1 MNGYFVTGTG
11 TDVGKTVLSAL
22 LCLAL
27 DAHYF
32 KPFQTGPDA
41 DADTVAR
48 LTGLDASRIHPSA
61 VRLSAPLS
69 PNQAA
74 GLEGVALDIASI
86 RLPATSRA
94 LIVEGAGGALVPIAP
109 GQDMAA
115 LMARLGLPVIVAAH
129 SGLGTINH
137 TRLTL
142 EALAARGVEVAGV
155 ALLGEPN
162 AANRRDIE
170 RLGGVPVILE
180 LPRLDPLTRESLAA
194 FVPALKLPGRTAL
207 AGSGEGADAGSATTA
222 GGRSP
227 DGAIPTASPGG
238 PGIAPH
244 SPDSPPDVVAMDRA
258 HVWHPFTQAAA
269 APAPVQ
275 IVRGRGAKLHT
286 AEGRELL
293 DLVSS
298 WWVNPHGHAHPAIAS
313 AIARQAA
320 RLEQVIFA
328 DFTHEPAARLAHEL
342 ARLLPGGL
350 TRVFYSDNGS
360 TAVEAAVKMAHQYWR
375 NQGRPER
382 ARFAAFNGGYHGDTA
397 GAMSVG
403 LSSGFYKGFEPL
415 TFKVDFLPYP
425 ATWLDDPDIEE
436 RERNALAVIGNY
448 FAVHAGCVAALV
460 IEPLVQGA
468 SGMRMARPGFVRKV
482 SELARQAGALVI
494 YDEVMTGFGRTG
506 TMFACE
512 RIGFTPDIICLAKGL
527 TAGFLPMAA
536 TVATDAIYEG
546 FRGQT
551 FDRALA
557 HGHSFTGN
565 PLGCAAALAGL
576 TLFEEEAALAR
587 IAALEAVHAKRL
599 SALSGHPGVARPRW
613 LGSIGAADVTLGESG
628 YGASIGVQIKEFF
641 LARGLYARPLGDVF
655 YILPPYCLTP
665 DDLNLAYDTL
675 GEALA
680 HLGQS

>member
-1 MNGYFVTGTG
+1 MTNGYFVTGTG

-22 LCLAL
+22 LCAAL
-27 DAHYF
+27 DADYF
-32 KPFQTGPDA
+32 KPVQTGPESDA
-41 DADTVAR
+41 GMVAR
-48 LTGLDASRIHPSA
+48 LTGLDASRIHPNA
-61 VRLSAPLS
+61 VRLAAPLS

-74 GLEGVALDIASI
+74 ELEGATLDIASI
-86 RLPATSRA
+86 RLPATSRP

-115 LMARLGLPVIVAAH
+115 LIARTGLPVIVAAH

-137 TRLTL
+137 TLLTL
-142 EALAARGVEVAGV
+142 EALTARGVEVAGV

-162 AANRRDIE
+162 ALNRRDIE
-170 RLGGVPVILE
+170 RLGGVPVVIE
-180 LPRLDPLTRESLAA
+180 LPWIDPLTRESLAA
-194 FVPALKLPGRTAL
+194 FVPALKLPGRTAH
-207 AGSGEGADAGSATTA
+207 AGNGT
-222 GGRSP
+222 
-227 DGAIPTASPGG
+227 
-238 PGIAPH
+238 
-244 SPDSPPDVVAMDRA
+244 PPDVIAMDRD
-258 HVWHPFTQAAA
+258 HVWHPFTQAAT

-275 IVRGRGAKLHT
+275 IVRGRGAKLFT
-286 AEGRELL
+286 ADGRELL

-298 WWVNPHGHAHPAIAS
+298 WWVNPHGHAHPAIAG

-320 RLEQVIFA
+320 TLEQVIFA

-342 ARLLPGGL
+342 ARLLPGNL
-350 TRVFYSDNGS
+350 SRVFYSDNGS

-382 ARFAAFNGGYHGDTA
+382 TRFAAFTGGYHGDTA

-415 TFKVDFLPYP
+415 TFKADFLPYP
-425 ATWLDDPDIEE
+425 ATWHDDPDIEE

-448 FAVHAGCVAALV
+448 FGVHAGCVAALA

-468 SGMRMARPGFVRKV
+468 SGMRMARPAFVRKV

-512 RIGFTPDIICLAKGL
+512 RVEFTPDIICLAKGL

-536 TVATDAIYEG
+536 TVATEAVYDG
-546 FRGQT
+546 FKGQT

-576 TLFEEEAALAR
+576 TLFEEESTLSR
-587 IAALEAVHAKRL
+587 IAALEAVHAERL
-599 SALSGHPGVARPRW
+599 SALAQPGTARTLALPHHSGVAHPRW
-613 LGSIGAADVTLGESG
+613 LGSIGAVDVTLGESG
-628 YGASIGVQIKEFF
+628 YGAAIGSKIKEFF
-641 LARGLYARPLGDVF
+641 LTRGLYARPLGEVF

-665 DDLNLAYDTL
+665 DELHLAYDVLEEARAEL
-675 GEALA
+675 G
-680 HLGQS
+680 G